1 MKLHNF
7 NSLKYLNAHEDVR
20 LALISAFE
28 DDSGDGTSFSATL
41 ENMAK
46 TPSIIQLAKETGLSP
61 ETLCQSLFEEIKDVC
76 LSQTTL
82 ERIRSGREKTY
93 TLEEVEKNLNNY

>member
-1 MKLHNF
+1 MKLHHF
-7 NSLKYLNAHEDVR
+7 NSLEYLNAHEDV
-20 LALISAFE
+20 LQSLIVAYKE
-28 DDSGDGTSFSATL
+28 DSGDGSSFSATL

-46 TPSIIQLAKETGLSP
+46 TPSIIQLAKETGFSP

-82 ERIRSGREKTY
+82 ENIRAGREKIY
-93 TLEEVEKNLNNY
+93 TLEEVEKSLQ